1 MFLYGSMSF
10 IRNVKDYKIEL
21 KYNMRGAKE
30 KMLKNKNGITL
41 IALVVTIV
49 VLLILAGVS
58 ISMLTGENG
67 IIKQAQEAKEK
78 SEIAEEKELVELSA
92 VGATARNNG
101 GEITYDNLDEE
112 LAINLGDREY
122 TLDGTGPFTV
132 TYTDS
137 GRNYIVETNGEVV
150 EAGKDETGIAIKLTL
165 THENKTLNVSELPNV
180 KEVVDDNVP
189 IPQGFY
195 YVGGTKDEGI
205 VISDTPNDD
214 LDNPKHGN
222 QFVWIPVNQNQ
233 KLMLEVESKENI
245 TEIVVIQPDGS
256 KSTISASGKTY
267 NNEIAMTKNGV
278 YEVEVKT
285 ATTTKIASRRVSSLY
300 AQDVK
305 AFTITMTAT
314 FEVAAGEKYNTVSEL
329 LEAKGADSIETL
341 LSTGGYP
348 SIEIYMMSEVIYV
361 EELKEEFEEL
371 MKSMMVEFEDHNQN
385 LESVNKYGGYY
396 IGRYEAGDG
405 TTTSPRGSSTSDT
418 NTLVSRKGAYV
429 YNWISNNS
437 GLSSGMYSGNV
448 AVTSQL
454 ITGAGWD
461 RALNWIIET
470 GEKTEEEVLIDSRG
484 WGNYSNST
492 GNATTNAGSGNMN
505 YTTGRSEYWKTNNI
519 YDLAGNTWEWTQET
533 YQSTSSVGRG
543 GGYVSEGDYYPAGGR
558 NGNSPVNQSIN
569 VSFRTQLY
577 INV

>member
-1 MFLYGSMSF
+1 
-10 IRNVKDYKIEL
+10 
-21 KYNMRGAKE
+21 
-30 KMLKNKNGITL
+30 MLKNKNGITL

-67 IIKQAQEAKEK
+67 IIKRAQEAKEK

-92 VGATARNNG
+92 VGAMARDKW

-112 LAINLGDREY
+112 LAMNLGDREY

-137 GRNYIVETNGEVV
+137 GRSYIVETNGGITGGE
-150 EAGKDETGIAIKLTL
+150 KDETGISIKLTL
-165 THENKTLNVSELPNV
+165 THENKILNVSELPNV

-214 LDNPKHGN
+214 LDNSKHGN

-245 TEIVVIQPDGS
+245 TEIVVTQPDGL
-256 KSTISASGKTY
+256 KSTISASGKTC
-267 NNEIAMTKNGV
+267 NEEITMTKNGV

-285 ATTTKIASRRVSSLY
+285 ATTSKIASKRVSSLY
-300 AQDVK
+300 AQDVE
-305 AFTITMTAT
+305 F
-314 FEVAAGEKYNTVSEL
+314 NTKDWINYLSNY
-329 LEAKGADSIETL
+329 ASDSFDTKEQFL
-341 LSTGGYP
+341 Q
-348 SIEIYMMSEVIYV
+348 V
-361 EELKEEFEEL
+361 LKEMGYETIEEFLTSAGYNSIGEFMFNENVYIKDLKTEL
-371 MKSMMVEFEDHNQN
+371 ERFLRMDFSSWEDHNQN

-405 TTTSPRGSSTSDT
+405 TTTSKRTSSTSDT
-418 NTLVSRKGAYV
+418 NTLVSKKGAYV
-429 YNWISNNS
+429 YNYITNDSAKS
-437 GLSSGMYSGNV
+437 LSSGMYSGNG

-470 GEKTEEEVLIDSRG
+470 GEQTGKQTEENVLCNSSS
-484 WGNYSNST
+484 WGNYNNST
-492 GNATTNAGSGNMN
+492 GNAATNAGPGNMN
-505 YTTGRSEYWKTNNI
+505 FTTGRSEYWKANNI

-533 YQSTSSVGRG
+533 YQSTNSVIRG
-543 GGYVSEGDYYPAGGR
+543 GDYVYEGDHIPAGGR
-558 NGNSPVNQSIN
+558 NDRSPDVHDNN
-569 VSFRTQLY
+569 GSFRTQLY

>member
-1 MFLYGSMSF
+1 MVPMSF
-10 IRNVKDYKIEL
+10 IQNVKDYKIEL

-30 KMLKNKNGITL
+30 KMLKNKSGITL

-58 ISMLTGENG
+58 ISMLAGENG
-67 IIKQAQEAKEK
+67 IIKRAQEAKEK

-92 VGATARNNG
+92 AGAKGENNW

-112 LAINLGDREY
+112 LAMNLGDREY

-137 GRNYIVETNGEVV
+137 GRSYIVETNGEITGG
-150 EAGKDETGIAIKLTL
+150 EKDETGISIKLTL

-214 LDNPKHGN
+214 LDNLKHGN

-245 TEIVVIQPDGS
+245 TEIVVTQPDGS

-267 NNEIAMTKNGV
+267 NDEITMTKNGV

-348 SIEIYMMSEVIYV
+348 SIEIYMMSEMIYV
-361 EELKEEFEEL
+361 EELREEFEGL

-405 TTTSPRGSSTSDT
+405 TTTSPRGSSTLDT
-418 NTLVSRKGAYV
+418 NTLVSKKGAYV
-429 YNWISNNS
+429 YNYITKDNAKS
-437 GLSSGMYSGNV
+437 LSSGMYSGNG

-470 GEKTEEEVLIDSRG
+470 GEKTEEVLIDSRS
-484 WGNYSNST
+484 WGNYDNST
-492 GNATTNAGSGNMN
+492 GNAATNAGPGNMN
-505 YTTGRSEYWKTNNI
+505 YTTGRSEYWKANNI

-533 YQSTSSVGRG
+533 YQSTDSVNRG
-543 GGYVSEGDYYPAGGR
+543 GNYNNGGDNFPAGFR
-558 NGNSPVNQSIN
+558 NDVSPGGQGDND
-569 VSFRTQLY
+569 SFRTQLY
-577 INV
+577 IDV

>member
-1 MFLYGSMSF
+1 MKKTKMS
-10 IRNVKDYKIEL
+10 N
-21 KYNMRGAKE
+21 NQMT
-30 KMLKNKNGITL
+30 KNKGITL
-41 IALVVTIV
+41 IALVITIV

-58 ISMLTGENG
+58 ISMLAGENG
-67 IIKQAQEAKEK
+67 IIKRAQEAKEK
-78 SEIAEEKELVELSA
+78 SEIAEEKELVEISA

-112 LAINLGDREY
+112 LAMNLGDREY

-132 TYTDS
+132 TYTDTERS
-137 GRNYIVETNGEVV
+137 YIVDENGNVT

-165 THENKTLNVSELPNV
+165 TYENKTLNVSELPNV

-195 YVGGTKDEGI
+195 YVGGTKSEGV
-205 VISDTPNDD
+205 VISDAPNDD
-214 LDNPKHGN
+214 LDNSKQGN
-222 QFVWIPVNQNQ
+222 QFVWVPVNQNQ
-233 KLMLEVESKENI
+233 KLMLEVESKEDI
-245 TEIVVIQPDGS
+245 TEIVVTQPDGA
-256 KSTISASGKTY
+256 KTTIKASGKTY
-267 NNEIAMTKNGV
+267 NGEITMKKNGV

-305 AFTITMTAT
+305 AFTITQTAT

-348 SIEIYMMSEVIYV
+348 SIEIYMTSEMIYV

-437 GLSSGMYSGNV
+437 AKSLSSGMYSGNG

-470 GEKTEEEVLIDSRG
+470 GGKTEEEVLIDSRG
-484 WGNYSNST
+484 WGNYRNST
-492 GNATTNAGSGNMN
+492 GNAATNAGLGNMN

-533 YQSTSSVGRG
+533 YQSTYSVYRG
-543 GGYVSEGDYYPAGGR
+543 GYCYNEDDINPAGSR
-558 NGNSPVNQSIN
+558 NDNYSPDEQYNY

>member
-1 MFLYGSMSF
+1 
-10 IRNVKDYKIEL
+10 
-21 KYNMRGAKE
+21 
-30 KMLKNKNGITL
+30 MLKNKKGITL

-67 IIKQAQEAKEK
+67 IIKRGQEAKEK

-92 VGATARNNG
+92 AGAKGRNENAW

-112 LAINLGDREY
+112 LAMNLGDREY

-137 GRNYIVETNGEVV
+137 ERSYIVETNGEVT

-165 THENKTLNVSELPNV
+165 TYDNKTLNVDDLPNV
-180 KEVVDDNVP
+180 KEVTSENVP
-189 IPQGFY
+189 IPEGFY
-195 YVGGTKDEGI
+195 YVGGTKDEGV

-214 LDNPKHGN
+214 LDNSEHGN
-222 QFVWIPVNQNQ
+222 QFVWVPVNQNQ
-233 KLMLEVESKENI
+233 KLMLEVESKEDI
-245 TEIVVIQPDGS
+245 TEIVVTQPDGA
-256 KSTISASGKTY
+256 KTTISASGKTY
-267 NNEIAMTKNGV
+267 NNEITMKKNGV

-285 ATTTKIASRRVSSLY
+285 ATTTKTASRRVSSLY

-305 AFTITMTAT
+305 AFTTTMTAT
-314 FEVAAGEKYNTVSEL
+314 FEVFANEKYNTVSEL
-329 LEAKGADSIETL
+329 LEAKGVDSIETL

-348 SIEIYMMSEVIYV
+348 SIEIYMMSEMVYV

-371 MKSMMVEFEDHNQN
+371 MKSMMVEYEDHNQN

-405 TTTSPRGSSTSDT
+405 TTTSKRTSSTSDT
-418 NTLVSRKGAYV
+418 NTLVSKKGAYV
-429 YNWISNNS
+429 YNWISNDSAKSLS
-437 GLSSGMYSGNV
+437 GGMYSGNI

-470 GEKTEEEVLIDSRG
+470 REKTEEEVLIDSRS

-492 GNATTNAGSGNMN
+492 GNAATNAGSENMN
-505 YTTGRSEYWKTNNI
+505 YTTGRSEYWKSNNI

-533 YQSTSSVGRG
+533 YQSTNSVNRG
-543 GGYVSEGDYYPAGGR
+543 GDYSGEGDYNPAGFR
-558 NGNSPVNQSIN
+558 YDYSPVNQYGFS
-569 VSFRTQLY
+569 SFRTQLY

>member
-1 MFLYGSMSF
+1 MVPMSF
-10 IRNVKDYKIEL
+10 IQNVKDYKIEL

-30 KMLKNKNGITL
+30 KMLKNKSGITL

-58 ISMLTGENG
+58 ISMLAGENG
-67 IIKQAQEAKEK
+67 IIKRAQEAKEK
-78 SEIAEEKELVELSA
+78 SEIAEEKELVEISA

-112 LAINLGDREY
+112 LAMNLGDREY

-132 TYTDS
+132 TYTDTERS
-137 GRNYIVETNGEVV
+137 YIVETNGEVA
-150 EAGKDETGIAIKLTL
+150 EAGKDETGISIKLTL

-195 YVGGTKDEGI
+195 YVGGTKSEGI

-214 LDNPKHGN
+214 LDNSKQGN
-222 QFVWIPVNQNQ
+222 QFVWVPVNQNQ
-233 KLMLEVESKENI
+233 KLMLEVESKEDI
-245 TEIVVIQPDGS
+245 TEIVVTQPDGA
-256 KSTISASGKTY
+256 KTTIEASGKTY
-267 NNEIAMTKNGV
+267 NGEITMKKNGV

-348 SIEIYMMSEVIYV
+348 SIEIYMMSEMIYV

-437 GLSSGMYSGNV
+437 AKSLSSGMYSGNG

-484 WGNYSNST
+484 WGNDRNST
-492 GNATTNAGSGNMN
+492 GNAATNSGPENMN
-505 YTTGRSEYWKTNNI
+505 FTTGRSEYWKTNNI

-533 YQSTSSVGRG
+533 YQSTISVYRG
-543 GGYVSEGDYYPAGGR
+543 DGYNNEGDDSPAGVR
-558 NGNSPVNQSIN
+558 VSSSPDYLNN
-569 VSFRTQLY
+569 DLSFRTQLY